1 MRSNKGTAQFLI
13 LALFI
18 LAALTYVS
26 AKQADKHSSASH
38 ARATAAAP
46 APASDD
52 DDN

>member
-18 LAALTYVS
+18 LAALTYLS
-26 AKQADKHSSASH
+26 AKKADKQLPATH

-46 APASDD
+46 APAGND

>member
-18 LAALTYVS
+18 LAALTYMS
-26 AKQADKHSSASH
+26 AKHADKHSSASH

-46 APASDD
+46 APANDD